1 MSKKIIT
8 YFQMVETCI
17 WNQILTDLE
26 DKNALVLVQNLDI
39 PVKLKH

>member
-26 DKNALVLVQNLDI
+26 GKNGQNLDI
-39 PVKLKH
+39 PAKVKHREQ